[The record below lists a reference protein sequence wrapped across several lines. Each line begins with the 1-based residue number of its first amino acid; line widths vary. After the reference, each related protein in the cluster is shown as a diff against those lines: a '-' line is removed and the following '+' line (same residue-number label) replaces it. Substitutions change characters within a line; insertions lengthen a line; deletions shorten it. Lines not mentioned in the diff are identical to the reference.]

1 MLPKVCETLIYQY
14 LDELHDVMNLPNYKA
29 VKRLVKKSND
39 FVLRCLGFVL
49 DLPDSDLITVRYQ
62 ISFDVNFIFYFR
74 LSPIQRIRLI
84 TLIERGMIIDQPTCM
99 LVWLFVLNDPRL
111 IDYPRFRRLFV
122 NSLLC
127 TLLSRLRSLHSLF

>member
-49 DLPDSDLITVRYQ
+49 DLPASDLITVRYQ

-127 TLLSRLRSLHSLF
+127 SLLSRLRSLHSLF